1 MEIPSNPE
9 AHASMFKVLAA
20 VEVSSRDRAFAEDI
34 IASHP
39 DWLNNGKE
47 DFPPMTVLSDLLEEK
62 FLEVSVLYKIQD
74 LL

>member
-9 AHASMFKVLAA
+9 ARASMFKVLVA

-34 IASHP
+34 IAGHP